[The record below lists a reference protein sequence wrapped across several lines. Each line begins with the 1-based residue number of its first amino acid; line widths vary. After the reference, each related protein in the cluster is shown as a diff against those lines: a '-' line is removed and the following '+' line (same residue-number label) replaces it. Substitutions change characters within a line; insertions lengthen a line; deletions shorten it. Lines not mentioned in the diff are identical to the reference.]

1 MNHRAH
7 STELPTLA
15 RSGFR
20 SSYSRLHGK
29 FRQIPQSVLIVIV
42 LVVLGLLVVT
52 ADFVFIW
59 QATSGTEGQDHV
71 AIFQENNRN
80 PLGQK
85 FDRIPLVDNPVISSR
100 NMKHM
105 EKQLVY
111 TLHRIAQNTSEK
123 RGIVLPMFDKIATWG
138 VSQIM
143 QLRAMN
149 VALPVE
155 VPHCGDW
162 NVLRQRAVL
171 EKEDLGIIRFYDV
184 CLLAFETTSLLD
196 SSRKVFCLNMKS
208 CQKKY
213 RSFNIKVLAVVFS
226 QFEEIMLLDADTLL
240 FESPMMLWETEKYCT
255 TGTLFFH
262 DRLSQE
268 NQYLGKRIGKN
279 AHVSRLNR
287 YISQFDVA
295 YFAPLRNIERPKATS
310 KNKIPVSLNNYS
322 PSEHLLTSHSWNQRA
337 GHEMDSSLV
346 LWNKKRQPRATA
358 ILAAF
363 MAGNGIRGPP
373 SYGDKELFFIAA
385 ELAETQYAFSDFGVG
400 SFGWD
405 FRDNG
410 PGKSVL
416 CGCAM
421 HYYPVKSM
429 NTSDLV
435 NTSLL
440 YVNCE
445 DPFVEDGFTKKPI
458 YYTQARLYEVYAGSF
473 KKHKLSQE
481 CPFDITGVRLTSA
494 QEDLILMRQRFI
506 KIAKAIMG

>member
-149 VALPVE
+149 VTLPVE

-171 EKEDLGIIRFYDV
+171 EKEDLGIIRFYD
-184 CLLAFETTSLLD
+184 
-196 SSRKVFCLNMKS
+196 
-208 CQKKY
+208 
-213 RSFNIKVLAVVFS
+213 
-226 QFEEIMLLDADTLL
+226 FEEIMLLDADTLL
-240 FESPMMLWETEKYCT
+240 FESPMMLWETEKYRT

-279 AHVSRLNR
+279 AHVSRLNQ